1 VHRQLSD
8 SRAAWFEHLHC
19 LIVPVVDDSSFFPF
33 FALFL
38 EFEVLLKD
46 RSKAVALQHA
56 GLVHDTIL
64 VCGKVLQVVEQRDI
78 VTWGGTATNLNNL
91 GNALMKPETFSRK
104 RHLQSHLFL
113 KPSQQPQG

>member
-1 VHRQLSD
+1 M
-8 SRAAWFEHLHC
+8 
-19 LIVPVVDDSSFFPF
+19 DDGSFFSF

-38 EFEVLLKD
+38 EFEILLKD

-56 GLVHDTIL
+56 GLVHDSIL

-91 GNALMKPETFSRK
+91 SRALMQPEIFSRK
-104 RHLQSHLFL
+104 RHLQSHLCL
-113 KPSQQPQG
+113 KPSQ